1 MRGNILIKTINKK
14 SSKCENGAYRMIRDK
29 WNLNLFI
36 YVSVVKHVV
45 FEMVKENKL
54 KRKGKIQLIEVKV

>member
-1 MRGNILIKTINKK
+1 
-14 SSKCENGAYRMIRDK
+14 MIRDK